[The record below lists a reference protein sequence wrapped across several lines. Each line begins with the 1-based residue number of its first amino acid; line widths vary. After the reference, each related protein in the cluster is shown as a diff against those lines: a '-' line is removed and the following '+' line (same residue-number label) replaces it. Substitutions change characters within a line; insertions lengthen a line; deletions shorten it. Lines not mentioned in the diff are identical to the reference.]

1 MGPQHK
7 IAKEYLFTAWSPDS
21 RLLIKVEQRA
31 GFASAELC
39 SFTQIDV
46 AAGPLE
52 LVKLIEPA
60 VRKKMQGGNDGT
72 NYALTFT
79 SQPAM
84 TINDQGLLRAA
95 VYASAQDASR
105 GPTYEVTLQVTRTS
119 DSIDADVVSVT
130 PYAGTSIS
138 IIVH

>member
-1 MGPQHK
+1 
-7 IAKEYLFTAWSPDS
+7 
-21 RLLIKVEQRA
+21 LIKVEQRA

-60 VRKKMQGGNDGT
+60 VRGKMQGGNDGT

-84 TINDQGLLRAA
+84 TISDLGLLRAA

-105 GPTYEVTLQVTRTS
+105 GPG
-119 DSIDADVVSVT
+119 DI
-130 PYAGTSIS
+130 AGDT
-138 IIVH
+138 HQRFD